1 MVENVKTG
9 EIIHDDADVLVSAR
23 GNLND
28 KAWPKIPGFETF
40 KGEVMHSAQWNEK
53 SVLLSW
59 SRQQL
64 IVADMTLRIN
74 RSVLLEGGPAPSRL
88 SQNSRRS
95 KE

>member
-40 KGEVMHSAQWNEK
+40 KGEVMHSAQWNEEL
-53 SVLLSW
+53 VLLSW
-59 SRQQL
+59 ARQQL

-74 RSVLLEGGPAPSRL
+74 RLVLLEGDPAPSRL
-88 SQNSRRS
+88 SQNFRRS
-95 KE
+95 RE